1 MKVEKIELYLDTASF
16 APMKRVVV
24 VVPLE
29 ALEDDKKILPQP
41 EYERVVGKRFLD
53 AIVDYQINEQTKYT
67 PSTTNGAAAPK
78 TAD

>member
-1 MKVEKIELYLDTASF
+1 MRVEKIDFYLDPASF

-24 VVPLE
+24 VVPVE
-29 ALEDDKKILPQP
+29 ALTDDEKILPQP
-41 EYERVVGKRFLD
+41 EYERAVGKRFLD
-53 AIVDYQINEQTKYT
+53 AMVDYQNNEQTKYT